1 MRSSIILVVVS
12 VSSLSAA
19 LSSPATVTA
28 AATCKLPI
36 PSVPYTS
43 GVPSWQSDNYACQ
56 GPPDVFVVRSSPGK
70 GLGVFALRDLEI
82 GDIVMRETPAL
93 KIDPPDFVRGTGYPM
108 DKVAKLVRKEF
119 EALSP
124 EQQDDIMSL
133 TYHATPHEEAT
144 MDKLGIIFRTNA
156 YNTDAQIGLFPQIAR
171 INHSCRPNTSYYWN
185 SKLNKRVVYANRQ
198 IRAGDEF
205 SVSYIGLL
213 SAHHDRQASLDR
225 YGFQCTC
232 EACAQHG
239 AAKLTSDQRRVDIH
253 RGFAE
258 FEPKLTLAVPQSK
271 AARQQA
277 VKNARASI
285 ELAELVESEG
295 LADYYAKVYR
305 IVAISHARVEKWEAA
320 TLWANKGYQLKY
332 MEDPESPYTR
342 EMHQLASTFIQ
353 EWESE
358 LRNRSG

>member
-1 MRSSIILVVVS
+1 MRAILLVLVS

-19 LSSPATVTA
+19 LSSPAT
-28 AATCKLPI
+28 CKLPI

-43 GVPSWQSDNYACQ
+43 GIPSWQSDNYACQ

-70 GLGVFALRDLEI
+70 GLGVFALHDLEI

-119 EALSP
+119 EALSI
-124 EQQDDIMSL
+124 EQQEDIMSL
-133 TYHATPHEEAT
+133 TYHATADEEAT

-156 YNTDAQIGLFPQIAR
+156 YNTDQQIGLFPKIAR

-198 IRAGDEF
+198 IKRGEEF

-213 SAHHDRQASLDR
+213 SGHQDRQGSLDR
-225 YGFQCTC
+225 YGFQCSC
-232 EACAQHG
+232 EACAQHD
-239 AAKLTSDQRRVDIH
+239 AAKQASGRRRVEIH

-271 AARQQA
+271 SAQKQAA
-277 VKNARASI
+277 KNARASI

-305 IVAISHARVEKWEAA
+305 IVAISHARIQKWEAA
-320 TLWANKGYQLKY
+320 TMWANKGYQLKY
-332 MEDPESPYTR
+332 MEDPESPYTI
-342 EMHQLASTFIQ
+342 EMHQLAGSFIQ
-353 EWESE
+353 EWENE
-358 LRNRSG
+358 LRNKSG